1 LRTLYC
7 ISTKIILQQGKWIF
21 SQFHIQTLQMA
32 GAKGTS
38 GKTATS
44 YAEYRILQTTL
55 KMVECN
61 TQEKTTSECMYV
73 KL

>member
-1 LRTLYC
+1 M
-7 ISTKIILQQGKWIF
+7 QQGKWIF

-32 GAKGTS
+32 GAEGTS

-44 YAEYRILQTTL
+44 YTEYRMLQTNL

-61 TQEKTTSECMYV
+61 TQERITSEFIYV